1 MYEAEGD
8 VPVRLN
14 VEKVGIF
21 WSIIRDCAES
31 ISNTVTDS
39 ERPEG

>member
-21 WSIIRDCAES
+21 WSIIRNCVRLRTCGEHK
-31 ISNTVTDS
+31 
-39 ERPEG
+39 